1 MFYSVFNLLHL
12 ESNCFIQGNKQHLYG
27 MDGRTPKAFEKQINP
42 EANGRMCVRWGGR
55 CGVKSAEKCT
65 TFGCI
70 RSFFIFILFAV
81 MTVQRDSSPFLRA
94 GAGLYFLYT
103 NFYGDDRKHM
113 DFFIRVN
120 GTNLCAAFADMHS
133 SGVDDN
139 GTPSY
144 GAVAQLTVGWLIML
158 FLLLMTLT
166 CQWRIY
172 IAKFCMGPQSNFLHF
187 HAVSGE
193 NLAE

>member
-1 MFYSVFNLLHL
+1 MAVSDLFYFYLICSYD
-12 ESNCFIQGNKQHLYG
+12 S
-27 MDGRTPKAFEKQINP
+27 
-42 EANGRMCVRWGGR
+42 
-55 CGVKSAEKCT
+55 T
-65 TFGCI
+65 TGQF
-70 RSFFIFILFAV
+70 
-81 MTVQRDSSPFLRA
+81 TVPSG

-139 GTPSY
+139 GTPSC
-144 GAVAQLTVGWLIML
+144 GAVAQLAVGWLIML

-187 HAVSGE
+187 HAVSGKI
-193 NLAE
+193 